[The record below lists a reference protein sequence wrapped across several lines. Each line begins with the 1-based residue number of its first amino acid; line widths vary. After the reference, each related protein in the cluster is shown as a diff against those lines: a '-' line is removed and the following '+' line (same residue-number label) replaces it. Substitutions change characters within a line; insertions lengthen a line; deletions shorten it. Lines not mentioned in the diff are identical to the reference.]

1 MIAPVRIVIADDH
14 AMIRQA
20 IVSFLQDYINEVFI
34 VGEAADGEELLK
46 VLNSQ
51 KADMVLLDLNMP
63 VMNGAKA
70 LEVIRKR
77 FPDLKIIVISSDF
90 SPFLLESYF
99 KKGVHGYIPK
109 GCDIEVLVRAI
120 LEVQK
125 NGNCFSISKSLI
137 KTKTTPYKNPYKLTP
152 KEMKVLSLTSKG
164 HSNREIGGFLE
175 VSESAIEY
183 HKTNIYHKTGLKSL
197 ADLISY
203 GIKNGLDNL

>member
-1 MIAPVRIVIADDH
+1 MKGPVRIVIADDH

-20 IVSFLQDYINEVFI
+20 IVSFLQDYISEVFI

-90 SPFLLESYF
+90 SPFLLESYL

-109 GCDIEVLVRAI
+109 GSDIEVLVRAI

-125 NGNCFSISKSLI
+125 NGNCFAISKSLI
-137 KTKTTPYKNPYKLTP
+137 KTKTEAYKNPYKLTP
-152 KEMKVLSLTSKG
+152 KEMQVLSFTSKG
-164 HSNREIGGFLE
+164 HSNKEIGGFLE

-183 HKTNIYHKTGLKSL
+183 HKTNIYNKTGLKSL